1 MAEETNTN
9 APTLE
14 QRIEQLEHEIARL
27 RGGASVT
34 ALDISELQAREARRD
49 RMRAW
54 ALNFIAGVCYGI
66 IVTILFE

>member
-27 RGGASVT
+27 RGGPVSPHWTSANCKR
-34 ALDISELQAREARRD
+34 AKPGGIGCARGRSTSS
-49 RMRAW
+49 RAC
-54 ALNFIAGVCYGI
+54 ATVS
-66 IVTILFE
+66 